1 MARTTT
7 VAALSGTGQLVYGC
21 DYNPEQW
28 DRSVWDEDV
37 RLMKEAGVNL
47 VAVNIF
53 GWAEIEP
60 EQGIFRF
67 DDLDA
72 VMDLLAANGIG
83 VNLGTGTSST
93 PAWLTTAHPE
103 ILPRTADGTARWPGG
118 RQAFCPSSPIYRERA
133 LALVEQVSTRYGHH
147 PALRLWHVSNELGC
161 HNSLCYCD
169 VSADSFRGWLRT
181 RYGTLDALNA
191 AWGTAFWS
199 QRYSAWEQILP
210 PRLTLSATNP
220 TQTLDFNRFSSDELL
235 AHYRAEEAVLRRTSD
250 APVTTNFMVAA
261 HIRNQDYWSWAPHM
275 DVIAND
281 HYVDHRLEAPLAELA
296 FTADATRGLAQGRPW
311 LLMEHSTGAVNWQP
325 RNIAKGPGEMLRTSL
340 THLARGADG
349 LCFFQWRA
357 SLQGSEKFHSAMVPH
372 AGTDSQTWR
381 DVVDLGSSLG
391 RLGEL
396 AGTTVHAD
404 VALVFSWE
412 AWWAHDQESH
422 PSGDVRYIEQVHA
435 AYRALW
441 DAGLTVDVVA
451 PGADLSG
458 YKLAVV
464 PHLYLI
470 RDEDADRISAFV
482 RAGGSAFVT
491 FFSGIVDENERVRPG
506 GYPGAFRD
514 LLGIRSEEFFPL
526 HPAHPL
532 TLDNGSP
539 ASLWSESLHLTTAEA
554 VLRYAT
560 GHHAGAPAVT
570 RNRAGAGEAW
580 YAATVLDGGVL
591 KDLLLRAAVAAG
603 VHLPEAQSG
612 LECVTRRGNGHD
624 YVFLINHSTED
635 RKHRVRGMELLTA
648 EAVADVVV
656 VPAGAVRV
664 VRTDTPES
672 ALPHTDGSP
681 QGRKDAGHDRH

>member
-1 MARTTT
+1 LARTTT
-7 VAALSGTGQLVYGC
+7 VVGLSGGNLVYGC

-28 DRSVWDEDV
+28 DPSVWQEDV
-37 RLMKEAGVNL
+37 RLMREAGVNL

-53 GWAEIEP
+53 GWAELEP
-60 EQGIFRF
+60 EPGAFRF
-67 DDLDA
+67 ETLDA
-72 VMDLLAANGIG
+72 VMDLLADNGIG

-103 ILPRTADGTARWPGG
+103 VLPRTADGTARWPGG
-118 RQAFCPSSPIYRERA
+118 RQAFCPSSLIYRERS
-133 LALVEQVSTRYGHH
+133 LALVEQVSARYGSH

-169 VSADSFRGWLRT
+169 VSAAAFRGWLRA

-199 QRYSAWEQILP
+199 QRYSSWEQILP

-235 AHYRAEEAVLRRTSD
+235 AQYKAEEAVLRRNSA

-261 HIRNQDYWSWAPHM
+261 HIRDQDYWTWAPEM

-281 HYVDHRLEAPLAELA
+281 HYLDHRLDAPQAELA
-296 FTADATRGLAQGRPW
+296 FAADTTRGLAQGRPW

-325 RNIAKGPGEMLRTSL
+325 RNIAKGPGEMLRNSL

-372 AGTDSQTWR
+372 AGTDSQIWR
-381 DVVDLGSSLG
+381 DVVGLGSALG
-391 RLGEL
+391 KLREL
-396 AGTTVHAD
+396 AGTTVNAD

-412 AWWAHDQESH
+412 VWWAHDQESH

-441 DAGLTVDVVA
+441 EAGVTVDVVP

-458 YKLAVV
+458 YKLVVV
-464 PHLYLI
+464 PNLYLV
-470 RDEDADRISAFV
+470 RDEHAAMISSFV
-482 RAGGSAFVT
+482 DNGGSAFVT
-491 FFSGIVDENERVRPG
+491 FFSGIVDEDERVRPG

-526 HPAHPL
+526 DPAHPL

-539 ASLWSESLHLTTAEA
+539 ASLWSEALRLTTAETM
-554 VLRYAT
+554 LSYAT
-560 GHHAGAPAVT
+560 GHNAGAPAVT
-570 RNRAGAGEAW
+570 RNRFGAGEAW
-580 YAATVLDGGVL
+580 YASTVLNAAVL
-591 KDLLLRAAVAAG
+591 KDLLLRAAVSAG
-603 VHLPEAQSG
+603 VRLPEVQSG
-612 LECVTRRGNGHD
+612 LEAVTRRGNGHH

-635 RKHRVRGMELLTA
+635 RKYWVSGLELLTS

-664 VRTDTPES
+664 VRTTPEI
-672 ALPHTDGSP
+672 PDTDGSAP
-681 QGRKDAGHDRH
+681 SRKDAGNDSH

>member
-7 VAALSGTGQLVYGC
+7 VAGLSGTGQLVYGC

-28 DRSVWDEDV
+28 DPSVWHEDV

-53 GWAEIEP
+53 GWAELEP
-60 EQGIFRF
+60 EEGTFRF
-67 DDLDA
+67 ENLDA
-72 VMDLLAANGIG
+72 VMDLLAENGIG

-103 ILPRTADGTARWPGG
+103 ILPRAADGTVRWPGG
-118 RQAFCPSSPIYRERA
+118 RQAFCPSSPVYRDSA
-133 LALVEQVSTRYGHH
+133 LALVQKVSARYGSH
-147 PALRLWHVSNELGC
+147 PALRIWHVSNEIGC

-169 VSADSFRGWLRT
+169 VSAEAFRGWLRA
-181 RYGTLDALNA
+181 RYGDLDALNA

-235 AHYRAEEAVLRRTSD
+235 AHYSAEEAVLRRNSD

-261 HIRNQDYWSWAPHM
+261 HIRNQDYWTWAPEM

-281 HYVDHRLEAPLAELA
+281 HYLDHRLDAPLAELA
-296 FTADATRGLAQGRPW
+296 FAADTTRGLAQGRPW

-325 RNIAKGPGEMLRTSL
+325 RNIAKGPGEMIRNSL

-372 AGTDSQTWR
+372 AGTDSQIWR
-381 DVVDLGSSLG
+381 DVVELGSSLG
-391 RLGEL
+391 KLREL
-396 AGTTVHAD
+396 AGTTVHAE

-412 AWWAHDQESH
+412 AWWAHDQDSH
-422 PSGDVRYIEQVHA
+422 PSGDVRYIEQIHA

-441 DAGLTVDVVA
+441 DAGITVDVVP
-451 PGADLSG
+451 PGADLSA
-458 YKLAVV
+458 YRLVVV
-464 PHLYLI
+464 PNLYLV
-470 RDEDADRISAFV
+470 RDEHATVITDFV
-482 RAGGSAFVT
+482 ESGGSAFVT

-514 LLGIRSEEFFPL
+514 LLGVRSEEFFPL
-526 HPAHPL
+526 DPAHPL
-532 TLDNGSP
+532 PLDNGSP
-539 ASLWSESLHLTTAEA
+539 ASLWSEALRLTTAEP
-554 VLRYAT
+554 VLSYAT

-570 RNRAGAGEAW
+570 RNRFGTGEAW
-580 YAATVLDGGVL
+580 YVGTVLDGSVL
-591 KDLLLRAAVAAG
+591 KDLLLRAAVTAG
-603 VHLPEAQSG
+603 VRLTEAQSG
-612 LECVTRRGNGHD
+612 LEAVTRRGNAHD
-624 YVFLINHSTED
+624 YLFLINHSAED
-635 RKHRVRGMELLTA
+635 RKHRVHGLELLTS

-664 VRTDTPES
+664 VRTTP
-672 ALPHTDGSP
+672 ARPDTDGSS
-681 QGRKDAGHDRH
+681 QSRKDAGNDSH

>member
-1 MARTTT
+1 MAHSTT
-7 VAALSGTGQLVYGC
+7 VAGLSGTGQLVYGC

-28 DRSVWDEDV
+28 DASVWDEDV

-53 GWAEIEP
+53 GWADLEP
-60 EQGIFRF
+60 EQGVFRF
-67 DDLDA
+67 ENLDA
-72 VMDLLAANGIG
+72 VMDLLAENGIG

-103 ILPRTADGTARWPGG
+103 ALPRMADGTNRWPGG

-133 LALVEQVSTRYGHH
+133 VALVEQVSARYGSH

-169 VSADSFRGWLRT
+169 VSAEVFRGWLRA
-181 RYGTLDALNA
+181 RYETLDSLNA

-235 AHYRAEEAVLRRTSD
+235 AHYSAEEAVLRRNSD
-250 APVTTNFMVAA
+250 APITTNFMVAA
-261 HIRNQDYWSWAPHM
+261 HIRNQDYWTWAPEM

-281 HYVDHRLEAPLAELA
+281 HYVDHRLNSPLAELA
-296 FTADATRGLAQGRPW
+296 FAADTTRGLAQGRPW

-357 SLQGSEKFHSAMVPH
+357 SLQGSEKFHSAMIPH
-372 AGTDSQTWR
+372 AGTDSQIWR
-381 DVVDLGSSLG
+381 DAVDLGSSLG
-391 RLGEL
+391 KLREI

-422 PSGDVRYIEQVHA
+422 PSSDVRYIEQVQA
-435 AYRALW
+435 AHKALW

-451 PGADLSG
+451 PGADLSA

-464 PHLYLI
+464 PNLYLV
-470 RDEDADRISAFV
+470 RDDHAAVISDFV
-482 RAGGSAFVT
+482 AGGGSAFIT

-506 GYPGAFRD
+506 GYPGAFRE

-526 HPAHPL
+526 DPAHPL
-532 TLDNGSP
+532 TLDNGSL
-539 ASLWSESLHLTTAEA
+539 ASLWSEAIRLTTAEA
-554 VLRYAT
+554 MLSFAT
-560 GHHAGAPAVT
+560 GHHVGSPAVT
-570 RNRAGAGEAW
+570 RNRFGAGEAW
-580 YAATVLDGGVL
+580 YAGTVLDGGVL
-591 KDLLLRAAVAAG
+591 KDLLLRAAVTAG
-603 VHLPEAQSG
+603 VRIPDVQSG
-612 LECVTRRGNGHD
+612 LESVTRRGSGHE

-635 RKHRVRGMELLTA
+635 RKHRVSGVELLTS

-664 VRTDTPES
+664 VRTTLQIPDTGGP
-672 ALPHTDGSP
+672 AK
-681 QGRKDAGHDRH
+681 GRKDAGDVSH

>member
-1 MARTTT
+1 MESTTT
-7 VAALSGTGQLVYGC
+7 VAGLSGDGRLVYGC

-28 DRSVWDEDV
+28 DPSVWIEDV

-60 EQGIFRF
+60 HQGDFRF
-67 DDLDA
+67 DSLDA
-72 VMDLLAANGIG
+72 VMDLLAENGIG

-93 PAWLTTAHPE
+93 PAWLTTEHPE
-103 ILPRTADGTARWPGG
+103 ILPQEADGTTRWPGG
-118 RQAFCPSSPIYRERA
+118 RQAFCPSSPLYRERA
-133 LALVEQVSTRYGHH
+133 LALVEQVAARYGTH

-161 HNSLCYCD
+161 HNALCYCD
-169 VSADSFRGWLRT
+169 VSAAAFRGWLCA
-181 RYGTLDALNA
+181 RYLTLDALNA

-235 AHYRAEEAVLRRTSD
+235 AHYRAEEEVLRRASD

-261 HIRNQDYWSWAPHM
+261 HIRNQDYWTWAPSM

-281 HYVDHRLEAPLAELA
+281 HYLDHRLEDPEAELA
-296 FTADATRGLAQGRPW
+296 FAADTTRGLAQGRPW
-311 LLMEHSTGAVNWQP
+311 MLMEHSTGAVNWQP
-325 RNIAKGPGEMLRTSL
+325 RNIAKGPGGMLRNSL

-381 DVVDLGSSLG
+381 DVVELGSTLG
-391 RLGEL
+391 KLREL
-396 AGTTVHAD
+396 AGSTVQAD

-441 DAGLTVDVVA
+441 QAGLTVDVVA
-451 PGADLSG
+451 PGADLDA
-458 YKLAVV
+458 YRLVVV
-464 PHLYLI
+464 PHLYLV
-470 RDEDADRISAFV
+470 RDEHAEVISEFV
-482 RAGGSAFVT
+482 RKGGSAFLT

-506 GYPGAFRD
+506 GYPGAFLD

-532 TLDNGSP
+532 MLDNGSP
-539 ASLWSESLHLTTAEA
+539 ASLWSESLRLTTAEA

-560 GHHAGAPAVT
+560 GHHPGTPAVT
-570 RNRAGAGEAW
+570 RNRVGSGEAW
-580 YAATVLDGGVL
+580 YAGTVLDGAVL
-591 KDLLLRAAVAAG
+591 KDLLLRAAAAAG
-603 VHLPEAQSG
+603 VKLPDVQAG
-612 LECVTRRGNGHD
+612 LECVTRRGTGYD
-624 YVFLINHSTED
+624 YLFLINHSPED
-635 RKHRVRGMELLTA
+635 RKYRVHGLELLTA

-664 VRTDTPES
+664 VRTQRTDP
-672 ALPHTDGSP
+672 ALPHTDGSS
-681 QGRKDAGHDRH
+681 QGRKDAGNDRH

>member
-1 MARTTT
+1 MAHSTT
-7 VAALSGTGQLVYGC
+7 VAGLSRTGQLVYGC

-28 DRSVWDEDV
+28 DASVWDEDV
-37 RLMKEAGVNL
+37 RLMKKAGVNL

-53 GWAEIEP
+53 GWADLEP
-60 EQGIFRF
+60 EQGVFRF
-67 DDLDA
+67 ENLDA
-72 VMDLLAANGIG
+72 VMDLLAENGIG

-103 ILPRTADGTARWPGG
+103 ALPRMADGTNRWPGG

-133 LALVEQVSTRYGHH
+133 VALVEQVSARYGSH

-169 VSADSFRGWLRT
+169 VSAEAFRGWLRA
-181 RYGTLDALNA
+181 RYETLDSLNA

-235 AHYRAEEAVLRRTSD
+235 AHYSAEEAVLRRNSD
-250 APVTTNFMVAA
+250 APITTNFMVAA
-261 HIRNQDYWSWAPHM
+261 HIRNQDYWTWAPEM

-281 HYVDHRLEAPLAELA
+281 HYVDHRLNSPLAELA
-296 FTADATRGLAQGRPW
+296 FAADTTRGLAQGRPW

-357 SLQGSEKFHSAMVPH
+357 SLQGSEKFHSAMIPH
-372 AGTDSQTWR
+372 AGTDSQIWR

-391 RLGEL
+391 KLREI

-422 PSGDVRYIEQVHA
+422 PSSDVRYIEQVQA
-435 AYRALW
+435 AHKALW

-451 PGADLSG
+451 PGADLSA

-464 PHLYLI
+464 PNLYLV
-470 RDEDADRISAFV
+470 RDDHAAVISDFVAD
-482 RAGGSAFVT
+482 GGSAFIT

-506 GYPGAFRD
+506 GYPGAFRE

-526 HPAHPL
+526 DPAHPL
-532 TLDNGSP
+532 TLDNGSL
-539 ASLWSESLHLTTAEA
+539 ASLWSEAIRLTTAEA
-554 VLRYAT
+554 MLSFAT
-560 GHHAGAPAVT
+560 GHHVGSPAVT
-570 RNRAGAGEAW
+570 RNRFGAGEAW
-580 YAATVLDGGVL
+580 YAGTVLDGDVL
-591 KDLLLRAAVAAG
+591 KDLLLRAAVTAG
-603 VHLPEAQSG
+603 VRIPDVQSG
-612 LECVTRRGNGHD
+612 LESVTRRGSGHE

-635 RKHRVRGMELLTA
+635 RKHRVSGVELLTS

-664 VRTDTPES
+664 VRTTLQIPDTGGP
-672 ALPHTDGSP
+672 AK
-681 QGRKDAGHDRH
+681 GRKDAGNVSH

>member
-1 MARTTT
+1 MARRTS
-7 VAALSGTGQLVYGC
+7 VAALSGNGHLVYGC

-28 DRSVWDEDV
+28 DPSVWLEDV
-37 RLMKEAGVNL
+37 RLMREAGINL

-53 GWAEIEP
+53 GWAELEP
-60 EQGIFRF
+60 EAGVFRF
-67 DDLDA
+67 ETLDA
-72 VMDLLAANGIG
+72 VMDLLAGHGIG

-93 PAWLTTAHPE
+93 PAWLSTAHPE
-103 ILPRTADGTARWPGG
+103 ILPVTADGTVRWPGG
-118 RQAFCPSSPIYRERA
+118 RQAFCPSSPIYREHA
-133 LALVEQVSTRYGHH
+133 LSLVEQVSARYGHH
-147 PALRLWHVSNELGC
+147 PALKLWHVSNEIGC
-161 HNSLCYCD
+161 HNALCYCD
-169 VSADSFRGWLRT
+169 VSAEAFRGWLRA
-181 RYGTLDALNA
+181 RYGTLDALNS

-235 AHYRAEEAVLRRTSD
+235 AHYSAEESVLRRTSD

-261 HIRNQDYWSWAPHM
+261 HIRNQDYWSWAPGM

-296 FTADATRGLAQGRPW
+296 FAADTTRGLAQGQPW

-381 DVVDLGSSLG
+381 DVVELGASLENL
-391 RLGEL
+391 REL

-422 PSGDVRYIEQVHA
+422 PSGDIRYIEQVHA

-441 DAGLTVDVVA
+441 SAGITVDVVA
-451 PGADLSG
+451 PGVDLDG
-458 YKLAVV
+458 YRLVVV
-464 PHLYLI
+464 PNLYLV
-470 RDEDADRISAFV
+470 RDEHAAMISDFV
-482 RAGGSAFVT
+482 ENGGSAFVT

-526 HPAHPL
+526 DPGQPL
-532 TLDNGSP
+532 MLDNGSP
-539 ASLWSESLHLTTAEA
+539 ASLWSEMLHLVSAEA
-554 VLRYAT
+554 VLSYAT
-560 GHHAGAPAVT
+560 GHHAGTPAVT
-570 RNRAGAGEAW
+570 RNHIGAGEAW
-580 YAATVLDGGVL
+580 YAGTVLDGGVL
-591 KDLLLRAAVAAG
+591 QNLLLRAAVTAG
-603 VHLPEAQSG
+603 VNVPDTQTG
-612 LECVTRRGNGHD
+612 LESVTRRGHGHE
-624 YVFLINHSTED
+624 YVFLINHSAED
-635 RKHRVRGMELLTA
+635 RKHRISGTELLTA
-648 EAVADVVV
+648 EVVSDVVV

-664 VRTDTPES
+664 VRATPENID
-672 ALPHTDGSP
+672 TDGP
-681 QGRKDAGHDRH
+681 PRGRKDAGHDRP

>member
-7 VAALSGTGQLVYGC
+7 VVGLSGGNLVYGC

-28 DRSVWDEDV
+28 DPSVWQEDV
-37 RLMKEAGVNL
+37 RLMREAGVNL

-53 GWAEIEP
+53 GWAELEP
-60 EQGIFRF
+60 EPGAFRF
-67 DDLDA
+67 ETLDA
-72 VMDLLAANGIG
+72 VMDLLADNGIG

-103 ILPRTADGTARWPGG
+103 VLPRTADGTARWPGG
-118 RQAFCPSSPIYRERA
+118 RQAFCPSSLIYRERS
-133 LALVEQVSTRYGHH
+133 LALVEQVSARYGSH

-169 VSADSFRGWLRT
+169 VSAAAFRGWLRA

-199 QRYSAWEQILP
+199 QRYSSWEQILP

-235 AHYRAEEAVLRRTSD
+235 AQYKAEEAVLRRNSA

-261 HIRNQDYWSWAPHM
+261 HIRDQDYWTWAPEM

-281 HYVDHRLEAPLAELA
+281 HYLDHRLDAPQAELA
-296 FTADATRGLAQGRPW
+296 FAADTTRGLAQGRPW

-325 RNIAKGPGEMLRTSL
+325 RNIAKGPGEMLRNSL

-372 AGTDSQTWR
+372 AGTDSQIWR
-381 DVVDLGSSLG
+381 DVVGLGSALG
-391 RLGEL
+391 KLREL
-396 AGTTVHAD
+396 AGTTVNAD

-412 AWWAHDQESH
+412 VWWAHDQESH

-441 DAGLTVDVVA
+441 EAGVTVDVVP

-458 YKLAVV
+458 YKLVVV
-464 PHLYLI
+464 PNLYLV
-470 RDEDADRISAFV
+470 RDEHAAMISSFV
-482 RAGGSAFVT
+482 DNGGSAFVT
-491 FFSGIVDENERVRPG
+491 FFSGIVDEDERVRPG

-526 HPAHPL
+526 DPAHPL

-539 ASLWSESLHLTTAEA
+539 ASLWSEALRLTTAETM
-554 VLRYAT
+554 LSYAT
-560 GHHAGAPAVT
+560 GHNAGAPAVT
-570 RNRAGAGEAW
+570 RNRFGAGEAW
-580 YAATVLDGGVL
+580 YASTVLNAAVL
-591 KDLLLRAAVAAG
+591 KDLLLRAAVSAG
-603 VHLPEAQSG
+603 VRLPEVQSG
-612 LECVTRRGNGHD
+612 LEAVTRRGNGHH

-635 RKHRVRGMELLTA
+635 RKYWVSGLELLTS

-664 VRTDTPES
+664 VRTTPEI
-672 ALPHTDGSP
+672 PDTDGSAP
-681 QGRKDAGHDRH
+681 SRKDAGNDSH

>member
-1 MARTTT
+1 LVRTTS
-7 VAALSGTGQLVYGC
+7 VAALSGNGHLVYGC

-28 DRSVWDEDV
+28 DPSMWLEDV
-37 RLMKEAGVNL
+37 RLMREAGINL

-53 GWAEIEP
+53 GWAELEP
-60 EQGIFRF
+60 EAGVFRF
-67 DDLDA
+67 ENLDA
-72 VMDLLAANGIG
+72 VMDLLAGHGIG

-93 PAWLTTAHPE
+93 PAWLSTAYPE
-103 ILPRTADGTARWPGG
+103 ILPVTADGALRWPGG
-118 RQAFCPSSPIYRERA
+118 RQAFCPSSPVYREHA
-133 LALVEQVSTRYGHH
+133 LALVEQVSARYGHH
-147 PALRLWHVSNELGC
+147 PALRLWHVSNEIGC
-161 HNSLCYCD
+161 HNALCYCD
-169 VSADSFRGWLRT
+169 VSAEAFRGWLRA
-181 RYGTLDALNA
+181 RYGTLDALNS

-235 AHYRAEEAVLRRTSD
+235 AHYSAEESVLRRTSD

-261 HIRNQDYWSWAPHM
+261 HIRNQDYWTWAPEM
-275 DVIAND
+275 DLIAND

-296 FTADATRGLAQGRPW
+296 FAADTTRGLAQGQPW

-325 RNIAKGPGEMLRTSL
+325 RNTAKGPGEMLRTSL

-381 DVVDLGSSLG
+381 DVVELGASLDKL
-391 RLGEL
+391 REL

-422 PSGDVRYIEQVHA
+422 PSGDIRYIEQVHA

-441 DAGLTVDVVA
+441 GAGITVDVVA
-451 PGADLSG
+451 PGADLDG
-458 YKLAVV
+458 YKLVVV
-464 PHLYLI
+464 PSLYLV
-470 RDEDADRISAFV
+470 RDEHAAIISDFV
-482 RAGGSAFVT
+482 ENGGSAFIT

-526 HPAHPL
+526 DPGQPL
-532 TLDNGSP
+532 MLDNGSS
-539 ASLWSESLHLTTAEA
+539 ASLWSEMLHLVGAEA
-554 VLRYAT
+554 VLKYAT
-560 GHHAGAPAVT
+560 GHHTGTPAVT
-570 RNRAGAGEAW
+570 HNHFGAGDAW
-580 YAATVLDGGVL
+580 YAGTVLDAGVL
-591 KDLLLRAAVAAG
+591 HNLLLRAAVTAG
-603 VHLPEAQSG
+603 INVPETQTG
-612 LECVTRRGNGHD
+612 LESVTRRGNGD
-624 YVFLINHSTED
+624 EYVFLINHSAED
-635 RKHRVRGMELLTA
+635 RKHRISGTELLTA
-648 EAVADVVV
+648 EAVSDVVV

-664 VRTDTPES
+664 VRATPEN
-672 ALPHTDGSP
+672 TDDGP
-681 QGRKDAGHDRH
+681 PRGRKDAGHDSR

>member
-1 MARTTT
+1 LAHSTT
-7 VAALSGTGQLVYGC
+7 VAGLSGTGQLVYGC

-28 DRSVWDEDV
+28 DASVWDEDV

-53 GWAEIEP
+53 GWADLEP
-60 EQGIFRF
+60 EQGVFRF
-67 DDLDA
+67 ENLDA
-72 VMDLLAANGIG
+72 VMDLLAENGIG

-103 ILPRTADGTARWPGG
+103 ALPRMADGTNRWPGG

-133 LALVEQVSTRYGHH
+133 VALVEQVSARYGSH

-169 VSADSFRGWLRT
+169 VSAEAFRGWLRA
-181 RYGTLDALNA
+181 RYETLDSLNA

-235 AHYRAEEAVLRRTSD
+235 AHYSAEEAVLRRNSD
-250 APVTTNFMVAA
+250 APITTNFMVAA
-261 HIRNQDYWSWAPHM
+261 HIRNQDYWTWAPEM

-281 HYVDHRLEAPLAELA
+281 HYVDHRLNSPLAELA
-296 FTADATRGLAQGRPW
+296 FAADTTRGLAQGRPW

-357 SLQGSEKFHSAMVPH
+357 SLQGSEKFHSAMIPH
-372 AGTDSQTWR
+372 AGTDSQIWR

-391 RLGEL
+391 KLREI

-422 PSGDVRYIEQVHA
+422 PSSDVRYIEQVQA
-435 AYRALW
+435 AHKALW

-451 PGADLSG
+451 PGADLSA

-464 PHLYLI
+464 PNLYLV
-470 RDEDADRISAFV
+470 RDDHAAVISDFV
-482 RAGGSAFVT
+482 AGGGSAFIT

-506 GYPGAFRD
+506 GYPGAFRE

-526 HPAHPL
+526 DPAHPL
-532 TLDNGSP
+532 TLDNGSL
-539 ASLWSESLHLTTAEA
+539 ASLWSEAIRLTTAEA
-554 VLRYAT
+554 MLSFAT
-560 GHHAGAPAVT
+560 GHHVGSPAVT
-570 RNRAGAGEAW
+570 RNRFGAGEAW
-580 YAATVLDGGVL
+580 YAGTVLDGGVL
-591 KDLLLRAAVAAG
+591 KDLLLRAAVTAG
-603 VHLPEAQSG
+603 VRIPDVQSG
-612 LECVTRRGNGHD
+612 LESVTRRGSGHE

-635 RKHRVRGMELLTA
+635 RKHRVSGVELLTS

-664 VRTDTPES
+664 VRTTLQIPDTGGP
-672 ALPHTDGSP
+672 AK
-681 QGRKDAGHDRH
+681 GRKDAGNVSH

>member
-7 VAALSGTGQLVYGC
+7 VAGLSGTGQLVYGC

-60 EQGIFRF
+60 HQGTFRF

-72 VMDLLAANGIG
+72 VMDLLSANGIG
-83 VNLGTGTSST
+83 VNLGTGTSSP

-103 ILPRTADGTARWPGG
+103 VLPQTADGTTRWPGG

-133 LALVEQVSTRYGHH
+133 LALVEQVSARYGTH

-161 HNSLCYCD
+161 HNSLCYCE
-169 VSADSFRGWLRT
+169 VSAASFRRWLWS

-235 AHYRAEEAVLRRTSD
+235 AHYSAEEAVLRRNSD
-250 APVTTNFMVAA
+250 VPVTTNFMVAA
-261 HIRNQDYWSWAPHM
+261 HIRNQDYWAWAPEM

-281 HYVDHRLEAPLAELA
+281 HYVDHRLETPLAELA
-296 FTADATRGLAQGRPW
+296 FAADTTRGLAQGQPW

-357 SLQGSEKFHSAMVPH
+357 SLQGSEKFHSAMLPH

-381 DVVDLGSSLG
+381 DVVGLGAALG

-435 AYRALW
+435 AYTALW
-441 DAGLTVDVVA
+441 EAGLTVDVVA
-451 PGADLSG
+451 PGADLSA
-458 YKLAVV
+458 YRLVVV
-464 PHLYLI
+464 PNLYLI
-470 RDEDADRISAFV
+470 RDEHAAVITDFV
-482 RAGGSAFVT
+482 RNGGSAFVT

-506 GYPGAFRD
+506 GYPGAFLD

-526 HPAHPL
+526 HRAHPL

-539 ASLWSESLHLTTAEA
+539 ASLWSETLRLTTAET
-554 VLRYAT
+554 VLRFAT
-560 GHHAGAPAVT
+560 GPHSGAPAVT
-570 RNRAGAGEAW
+570 RNRVGSGEAW
-580 YAATVLDGGVL
+580 YTGTVLDGGVL
-591 KDLLLRAAVAAG
+591 KDLLLRAAAAAG
-603 VHLPEAQSG
+603 VRLPEAQSG
-612 LECVTRRGNGHD
+612 LECVTRRGAGHD
-624 YVFLINHSTED
+624 YIFLINHSTED
-635 RKHRVRGMELLTA
+635 RKHRVSGMELLTA

-656 VPAGAVRV
+656 IPGGAVRV
-664 VRTDTPES
+664 VRTPAHPD
-672 ALPHTDGSP
+672 TDGSS
-681 QGRKDAGHDRH
+681 QGRKDAGNDRH